1 MDLRVPSLAVILLF
15 GAPALAQQR
24 PTAPSAA
31 PPAPTPALAS
41 ATGVITD
48 SIRGEPL
55 ARARVALL
63 GTSRLAVTDASGRF
77 RMDSIPAGSF
87 RFEVA
92 HPRIDSLGIRLV
104 TDPIQFT
111 AGQTVTVDM
120 ATPSPARFAALVC
133 PAAWRASG
141 RGVLVG
147 QVLDADTELPAES
160 ATVSLAWEETVV
172 SPTIGVQK
180 VPRVRKARVM
190 SGGSFRICGLPAGLT
205 GTLQAERGGART
217 AEVTISTTEDELVT
231 ISGLRL
237 ASADSVSTVAAGA
250 TDPQPGQQTPQP
262 RGQQRGQQADQP
274 SVSSRMQLRRGSAV
288 VRGQVLDKSGK
299 PVAGA
304 RVDMPGA
311 ASTAVTSESGNF
323 VLAEVP
329 AGTQSLVVRRLG
341 YAPSETVV
349 ELSARQ
355 PKSVTIRLGDF
366 VRQLNN
372 VVVTARADSGLNV
385 LGFTE
390 RKATGQGRYLTTA
403 EIESM
408 NALRASDVLRR
419 VPGLRVVPAGGSRYV
434 VQSTRSAG
442 GCVNYVVDG
451 APFQSLTPGDVD
463 DYLDPRNI
471 AAIEVY
477 QGSNTPSQFSV
488 LGNSSCTTVVVWTK
502 FRVDAARRQK

>member
-1 MDLRVPSLAVILLF
+1 MALRVTYLAVILLF

-24 PTAPSAA
+24 PTAP
-31 PPAPTPALAS
+31 PAPVPMPAFAS
-41 ATGVITD
+41 ATGVVTD

-87 RFEVA
+87 RFEVS

-111 AGQTVTVDM
+111 AGKTVTVDM

-141 RGVLVG
+141 PGVLVG

-172 SPTIGVQK
+172 SPAIGVQK
-180 VPRVRKARVM
+180 MPRLRKARVM
-190 SGGSFRICGLPAGLT
+190 PGGSFRICGLPAGVT

-217 AEVTISTTEDELVT
+217 AEVTITTGEDELVV

-237 ASADSVSTVAAGA
+237 ASADSVSVAASGA
-250 TDPQPGQQTPQP
+250 GGQQPGQQP
-262 RGQQRGQQADQP
+262 GQSA
-274 SVSSRMQLRRGSAV
+274 VASRMQLRRGSAV
-288 VRGQVLDKSGK
+288 VRGQVLDKTGK

-311 ASTAVTSESGNF
+311 ASTAVTAESGNF
-323 VLAEVP
+323 VLANVP

-390 RKATGQGRYLTTA
+390 RRRMGQGRYLTGE

-408 NALRASDVLRR
+408 NAIRASDVLRR

-434 VQSTRSAG
+434 VQSSRSAG
-442 GCVNYVVDG
+442 GCVSYVVDG